1 MFRFKQFAIE
11 QDRTPM
17 KVGTD
22 GVLLGAWV
30 ATTGE
35 ERHIL
40 DIGTGTGVIALMM
53 AQRTSAGIDAMIDAV
68 EIDLESATQAAEN
81 VAASRWSE
89 RVTIHHTQIQH
100 FSPSTKYDLIVTNPP
115 YFVDSLLSPDAGR
128 TTARHTTDLSFG
140 EIVESAARLL
150 APDGRLAIILPTQE
164 SQRFEAEATPLLS
177 ATRRCEVYSRE
188 GGAVKRVMCEY
199 KLTPHATPTEQEQI
213 TIESGRPPEFTA
225 EYRELTRD
233 FYLKF

>member
-53 AQRTSAGIDAMIDAV
+53 AQRTSAQIDAV
-68 EIDLESATQAAEN
+68 EIDYESATQAAQN
-81 VAASRWSE
+81 VEASRWRE
-89 RVTIHHTQIQH
+89 RMTVHHTQIQH
-100 FSPSTKYDLIVTNPP
+100 FAPTTRYDLIVTNPP
-115 YFVDSLLSPDAGR
+115 YFVDSLLSLNAGR
-128 TTARHTTDLSFG
+128 TTARHTTELSFA

-150 APDGRLAIILPTQE
+150 TPDGRLAIILPTQE
-164 SQRFEAEATPLLS
+164 AQRFEAEATPLLS
-177 ATRRCEVYSRE
+177 AARRCDLYSRE
-188 GGAVKRVMCEY
+188 GGALKRIMCEY
-199 KLTPHATPTEQEQI
+199 KLTPPTTPLKQEQL